1 MGGSTSAEGVYHLNP
16 LSSGS
21 SYSSSLSRIAGV
33 REVIDLL
40 VKEYLEAG
48 LGLLRAKVFDGL

>member
-1 MGGSTSAEGVYHLNP
+1 MGGSTSAERVYHLNS
-16 LSSGS
+16 LSSES

-40 VKEYLEAG
+40 VKEYLETG
-48 LGLLRAKVFDGL
+48 LGLLRAKIFDGL